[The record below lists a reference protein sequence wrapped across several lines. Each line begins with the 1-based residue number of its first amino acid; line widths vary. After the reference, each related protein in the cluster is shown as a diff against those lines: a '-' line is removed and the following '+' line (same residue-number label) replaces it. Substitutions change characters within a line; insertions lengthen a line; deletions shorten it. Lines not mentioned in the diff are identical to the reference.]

1 MTRIGGYLYVYN
13 MYIIIICIICLYI
26 YIYTHV
32 CIYTH
37 IEWESYVMK
46 WKMLGLHSKME
57 GGKLGN

>member
-13 MYIIIICIICLYI
+13 MCI
-26 YIYTHV
+26 YIYV

-46 WKMLGLHSKME
+46 WTFLGLHCKME

>member
-13 MYIIIICIICLYI
+13 MYIIIICIICL

-57 GGKLGN
+57 GGKFGN